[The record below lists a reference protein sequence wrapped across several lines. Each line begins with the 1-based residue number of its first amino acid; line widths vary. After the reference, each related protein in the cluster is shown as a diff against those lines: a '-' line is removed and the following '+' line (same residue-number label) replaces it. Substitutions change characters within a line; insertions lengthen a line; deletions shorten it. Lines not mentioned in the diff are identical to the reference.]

1 MEKKK
6 ENKNRLRKKQRRI
19 KDKGRK
25 MIETD

>member
-19 KDKGRK
+19 KDKRRK